1 MTSELILV
9 TATSVVGLI
18 LVLSET
24 EGLAQ
29 RLIEN
34 QSESA
39 PETEVVPIPVRT
51 DEA

>member
-18 LVLSET
+18 LVLSE
-24 EGLAQ
+24 AQ

-34 QSESA
+34 QSESN
-39 PETEVVPIPVRT
+39 PEAETVPIPVRT